1 MADQYKPGDVVR
13 LRSGGVPMTVVDLG
27 QHKQTGKPA
36 CRCVWMVNGE
46 VKRSVFQS
54 PTLDGGGTKSAS
66 TSTEHA
72 KSAHAHK

>member
-46 VKRSVFQS
+46 FREAFINPIGLVRHVAEEGVRS
-54 PTLDGGGTKSAS
+54 DW
-66 TSTEHA
+66 
-72 KSAHAHK
+72 